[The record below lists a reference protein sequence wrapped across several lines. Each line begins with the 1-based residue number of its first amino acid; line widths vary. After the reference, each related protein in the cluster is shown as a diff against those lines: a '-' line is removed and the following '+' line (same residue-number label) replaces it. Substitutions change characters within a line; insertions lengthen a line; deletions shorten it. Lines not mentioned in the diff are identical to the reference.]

1 MNLTDDVGCTMK
13 PNLLSPWLKT
23 RQEKA
28 VMAYRYEQRP
38 NLGVVFNSESRNKRV
53 DVIEH

>member
-1 MNLTDDVGCTMK
+1 MRNLYTAADGVVCFRSSHVNLTDDVGCTMK

-28 VMAYRYEQRP
+28 VMAYR
-38 NLGVVFNSESRNKRV
+38 
-53 DVIEH
+53 